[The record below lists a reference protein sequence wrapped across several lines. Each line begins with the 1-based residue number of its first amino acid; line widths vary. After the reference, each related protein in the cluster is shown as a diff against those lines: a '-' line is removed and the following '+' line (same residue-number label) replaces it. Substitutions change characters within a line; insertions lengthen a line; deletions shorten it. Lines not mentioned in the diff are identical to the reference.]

1 MLQAFV
7 TCPKG
12 IEALLAEEL
21 QQLGADNI
29 KQTTAGVSFLGS
41 EEVIY
46 RACYWSRLANRIL
59 LPIAEFNA
67 SNWEEFYLGIKRIDW
82 NQHFSVKDTFVIQV
96 TIQQSVLNNSL
107 FAAQKAKDAI
117 VDQFR
122 ENTGARPSIELNQPD
137 IQFNIHIEKEH
148 VIVSVDLCG
157 ESLHRRGYRSEA
169 GEAPLKENL
178 AAAILLRANWPKIA
192 EKQGE
197 LLDPMCGSATFLV
210 EAALMTADIAP
221 GLLREY
227 YSCFGWKKFNP
238 TVWRAIRDE
247 ATARR
252 EKGMEK
258 LPRMTGYDDHP
269 DVITKALAN
278 IERAGLT
285 GYIHVE
291 RRALAQCRPRSVDS
305 QPGLVIVNPPYGVR
319 LGELSSLR
327 FTYQYLGEILKQYF
341 TGWQASVFTGNADLA
356 KALRLGPDKI
366 YQFFNGEIKCQLL
379 NFQIRA
385 QVARDAQAEEEK
397 PEINLDN
404 LFKTVSGSQDFA
416 NRLAKNIQALKKWR
430 TQEDITCYR
439 LYDAD
444 LPDFAMAIDVYTK
457 AGTEEIFC
465 YVQEYAPPKT
475 VSEEKALARLLAAMD
490 IIKHHLQ
497 IDEEHLIVKTRQRQK
512 GVQQYEK
519 LAENKKLL
527 EINEGPARFLLN
539 LTDYLDTGIFLDT
552 RLVRQLIY
560 KEAASKHFLN
570 LFCYTGTATVWAA
583 LGKAATT
590 TSVDMSKVYLDWAKQ
605 NMALNGLSPRGHHF
619 IQADCLQWLQDAK
632 DKYDLILLD
641 PPTFSNSK
649 RMKDTLDIQRDHEKL
664 IQQCINLLKRD
675 GKLIFVTNKRSF
687 KLSEMIIQKYQVT
700 EVTHKTLP
708 LDFKRGAIHHSYLI
722 QWRPE

>member
-21 QQLGADNI
+21 QQLGAENI
-29 KQTTAGVSFLGS
+29 KQTTAGVSFAGS
-41 EEVIY
+41 EEAIY
-46 RACYWSRLANRIL
+46 RVCYWSRLANRVL
-59 LPIAEFNA
+59 LPIAEFKA
-67 SNWEEFYLGIKRIDW
+67 SNWEEYYLGIKRIDW
-82 NQHFSVKDTFVIQV
+82 NEHFSVKDTFAIQV

-117 VDQFR
+117 ADQFR
-122 ENTGARPSIELNQPD
+122 ERTGSRPSIELNQPD
-137 IQFNIHIEKEH
+137 IQFNIHIEKEQ
-148 VIVSVDLCG
+148 VVVNIDLCG

-178 AAAILLRANWPKIA
+178 AAAILLRANWPKMA

-197 LLDPMCGSATFLV
+197 LLDPMCGSGTFLI

-238 TVWRAIRDE
+238 NAWRSIRDE
-247 ATARR
+247 AMQRR
-252 EKGMEK
+252 EQGMK
-258 LPRMTGYDDHP
+258 KIPRITGYDDHSE
-269 DVITKALAN
+269 VVTKALAN

-291 RRALAQCRPRSVDS
+291 RRALAQCRPRGSDARV
-305 QPGLVIVNPPYGVR
+305 GLVIVNPPYGVR

-327 FTYQYLGEILKQYF
+327 FTYQYLGEILKQHF
-341 TGWQASVFTGNADLA
+341 IGWQASVFTGNADLA

-366 YQFFNGEIKCQLL
+366 YQFYNGEIKCQLL
-379 NFQIRA
+379 NFHIRERVVQDGKA
-385 QVARDAQAEEEK
+385 ESEPKPHIDIENIFSTVA
-397 PEINLDN
+397 
-404 LFKTVSGSQDFA
+404 GSQDFA
-416 NRLAKNIQALKKWR
+416 NRLQKNIQALKKWR
-430 TQEDITCYR
+430 VQENVTCYR

-444 LPDFAMAIDVYTK
+444 LPDFAMAIDVYSK
-457 AGTEEIFC
+457 GEEVYC

-519 LAENKKLL
+519 LAENKKLI
-527 EINEGPARFLLN
+527 EINEGQARFILN
-539 LTDYLDTGIFLDT
+539 LTDYLDTGLFLDT

-570 LFCYTGTATVWAA
+570 LFCYTGTASVWAA
-583 LGKAATT
+583 LGKAAST
-590 TSVDMSKVYLDWAKQ
+590 TSVDMSRVYLDWAKQ
-605 NMALNGLSPRGHHF
+605 NMAINGLSPRGHYF
-619 IQADCLQWLQDAK
+619 IQADCLQWLGEAR

-649 RMKDTLDIQRDHEKL
+649 RMKDTLDVQRDHEKL
-664 IQQCINLLKRD
+664 IQQCMNILKRD
-675 GKLIFVTNKRSF
+675 GKLIFVTNKRNF
-687 KLSEMIIQKYQVT
+687 KLAEIITKKYRVT
-700 EVTHKTLP
+700 EITHKTLP
-708 LDFKRGAIHHSYLI
+708 LDFKRGAIHHSYII
-722 QWRPE
+722 QWGAE